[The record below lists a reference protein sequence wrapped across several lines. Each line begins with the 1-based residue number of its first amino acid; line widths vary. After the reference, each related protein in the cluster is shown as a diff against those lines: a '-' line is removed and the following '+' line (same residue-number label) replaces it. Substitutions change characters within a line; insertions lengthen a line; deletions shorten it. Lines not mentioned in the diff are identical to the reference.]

1 MQNKEEQK
9 INSLQDFREF
19 AIKLLKE
26 RTKRK
31 RVDVWRDL
39 IKENLDWIEEQI
51 QNGITKKEIYEVM
64 SKYIRQKYGKGYLIT
79 SNYFYVL
86 LKEIREETKSNS
98 KSVKDKSK
106 TNTEETKDR
115 PDKKIGLGLEE
126 HNEGGI
132 L

>member
-1 MQNKEEQK
+1 MQNKEEQR
-9 INSLQDFREF
+9 IDSLQDFREF
-19 AIKLLKE
+19 ASKLLK
-26 RTKRK
+26 TKIKRK

-39 IKENLDWIEEQI
+39 IKENLDWIEEQL

-64 SKYIRQKYGKGYLIT
+64 STYVRQKYGKGYLIT

-86 LKEIREETKSNS
+86 LKEIREETKS
-98 KSVKDKSK
+98 VKGKGK
-106 TNTEETKDR
+106 TNTEGTKNR